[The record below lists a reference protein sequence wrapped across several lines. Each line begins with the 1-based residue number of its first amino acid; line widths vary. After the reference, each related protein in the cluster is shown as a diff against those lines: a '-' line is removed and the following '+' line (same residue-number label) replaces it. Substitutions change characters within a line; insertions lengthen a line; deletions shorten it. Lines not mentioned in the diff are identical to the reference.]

1 MNKTF
6 LHFAKRLTVFAL
18 LITVISVAVDYWLP
32 EVPMTPVYLYLIAF
46 IYSVNFLL
54 FGKLS
59 RYVNDKPNRFINTY
73 MLLNFG
79 KLFLFIIV
87 IGVYVYLHR
96 SDAVTFT
103 ITFMVYYVLFAV
115 YEITALL
122 KMNKKD
128 TA

>member
-18 LITVISVAVDYWLP
+18 ILTLLSVAVDNWLP

-46 IYSVNFLL
+46 IYAVNFLL
-54 FGKLS
+54 LGKLS
-59 RYVNDKPNRFINTY
+59 RDIHDKPNRFINIY

-87 IGVYVYLHR
+87 IGLYAYLHR
-96 SDAVTFT
+96 GDAVTFAV
-103 ITFMVYYVLFAV
+103 TFMIYYIFFAFF
-115 YEITALL
+115 EITALL

-128 TA
+128 TV

>member
-6 LHFAKRLTVFAL
+6 LHFAKGLTIFAL
-18 LITVISVAVDYWLP
+18 LITVISIAVDYWLP
-32 EVPMTPVYLYLIAF
+32 EVPMTPAFLYLIAF

-59 RYVNDKPNRFINTY
+59 RDMHSKPNRFINTY

-87 IGVYVYLHR
+87 IGIYVYLHR

-103 ITFMVYYVLFAV
+103 ITFMIYYVLFGI

-128 TA
+128 TP

>member
-6 LHFAKRLTVFAL
+6 LHFAKRLTIFAL
-18 LITVISVAVDYWLP
+18 ILTLLSIAVDKWLP

-46 IYSVNFLL
+46 IYAVNFLL
-54 FGKLS
+54 LGKLS
-59 RYVNDKPNRFINTY
+59 RDIQDKPNRFINTY

-87 IGVYVYLHR
+87 IGVYAYLHR
-96 SDAVTFT
+96 SDAVTFAV
-103 ITFMVYYVLFAV
+103 TFMIYYIFFAFF
-115 YEITALL
+115 EITALL

-128 TA
+128 AV